1 MAVNC
6 TDTGYW
12 LAGKDGGV
20 FSFGAANYLGS
31 LPALGVVPS
40 EPIVAIEPNTSC
52 TGYYLLGADGGVFAF
67 GTATFDGS
75 IPESHIS
82 VSNAVSLSVVTG
94 GYFIATSDGG
104 VFGFGTAAAD
114 FHGSLPGLG
123 VHVNNVVGL
132 VPTPTVGGYYLVSS
146 DGGVFAFG
154 NASYQGSEGGTTLSS
169 PVIGFILY
177 PATSD
182 IAYALV
188 TRSGTVKTFDKPPA

>member
-1 MAVNC
+1 
-6 TDTGYW
+6 
-12 LAGKDGGV
+12 
-20 FSFGAANYLGS
+20 
-31 LPALGVVPS
+31 LGVVPS